1 GCFVFFFSSRR
12 RHTRFSRDWS
22 SDVCSSDLVCMGQ
35 AASAAAVLLAAG
47 APGKRAALPHARVLL
62 HQPST
67 EGQGEAADLEIQ
79 AAEILRVRAQIEDI
93 LARHTGQSTERLRE
107 DTDRDKIFTAEQ
119 AKEYGLI
126 DGIIDARSLPA
137 RAA

>member
-1 GCFVFFFSSRR
+1 
-12 RHTRFSRDWS
+12 
-22 SDVCSSDLVCMGQ
+22 MGL
-35 AASAAAVLLAAG
+35 AASAAAVCLAA
-47 APGKRAALPHARVLL
+47 AARRRRATPPPARVPRL
-62 HQPST
+62 QPPPA
-67 EGQGEAADLEIQ
+67 GQGEAAGLELQ
-79 AAEILRVRAQIEDI
+79 AAEILRVRAPIEEI